1 MPTTPTDITH
11 DDATAFVIAIPRKDG
26 LGGASNFLRLGG
38 PLDADESALPQDP
51 ASPTDRIDAV
61 TQHSPFA
68 NGVLSY
74 STGSI
79 QMLAPYGYIRLGMSS
94 NYETWLPQEASQKI
108 VPRPDRASRDAL
120 SADRGILLY
129 SPDVVHT
136 IAPTARTSSDE
147 VTQYTSDA
155 MTIVGDEQH
164 LVSASRSWGGSGNPT
179 VASFQ
184 HGNTYSAQ
192 LGSTTELMT
201 GAINTQYLG
210 NLTQVGLGGYL
221 TTNYGATQS
230 IYGGQVVAV
239 SLGAVEVGGWGS
251 AKLGNTITL
260 AAVENATIS
269 CSPLAAGVAEIGP
282 SLAAKAAMTAALM
295 SVVTDASVGIAV
307 TAGTSRRWS
316 GLKSAD
322 QTMHDAIDKAAQE
335 MIAVE
340 SLAVVLQALAIVAGV
355 VTRADALAAAVT
367 PTAGIQLTDGGLQ
380 LEALTDRIF
389 MSGAGIYVTSPI
401 INNGVVFTMFG

>member
-1 MPTTPTDITH
+1 MTTPPSDITH
-11 DDATAFVIAIPRKDG
+11 DDGTAFVIAIPSRDG
-26 LGGASNFLRLGG
+26 QGTAGNYLRLGG
-38 PLDADESALPQDP
+38 ALDADETALPQDP
-51 ASPTDRIDAV
+51 AGPGDRIDAV
-61 TQHSPFA
+61 TTRSPFA

-74 STGSI
+74 STGTI
-79 QMLAPYGYIRLGMSS
+79 QMLAPYGYIRVGTSS
-94 NYETWLPQEASQKI
+94 NYETWLPQDPSQKM
-108 VPRPDRASRDAL
+108 VARPGRVTRDAL
-120 SADRGILLY
+120 SGDRGILLY

-136 IAPTARTSSDE
+136 VAPTARTSSDE
-147 VTQYTSDA
+147 VTQYTSDS

-164 LVSASRSWGGSGNPT
+164 LVSASRSWGGSANPT
-179 VASFQ
+179 SASFQ
-184 HGNTYSAQ
+184 HGNTYAAQ
-192 LGSTTELMT
+192 LGSTTTLVT

-221 TTNYGATQS
+221 TSNYGTTQS

-251 AKLGNTITL
+251 AKLGSAFTL

-269 CSPLAAGVAEIGP
+269 CSPLAAGVAAIGP
-282 SLAAKAAMTAALM
+282 SLAAKAAMTAALL
-295 SVVTDASVGIAV
+295 SVVTDASLGIAV
-307 TAGTSRRWS
+307 TAGTSQRWT
-316 GLKSAD
+316 GLKAAD
-322 QTMHDAIDKAAQE
+322 ETMHDAIDQAAQE

-380 LEALTDRIF
+380 LEALADRIF
-389 MSGAGIYVTSPI
+389 MSGVGIYATSPI
-401 INNGVVFTMFG
+401 LNHGVVFTMFG